1 MGNKDGDDVQVAE
14 IDVLI
19 FHRDNFS
26 FVLWGF
32 LFFFSPVFFYPSVFI
47 LQLLVV
53 VNPCPFYPSPQL
65 DTEMA
70 QGQEFG
76 C

>member
-32 LFFFSPVFFYPSVFI
+32 LFFFFPLFFSIQVFLFFS
-47 LQLLVV
+47 
-53 VNPCPFYPSPQL
+53 S
-65 DTEMA
+65 
-70 QGQEFG
+70 
-76 C
+76 

>member
-32 LFFFSPVFFYPSVFI
+32 LFFFFPCFFLSK
-47 LQLLVV
+47 
-53 VNPCPFYPSPQL
+53 CFYSSALSCSQSMSFLPQPP
-65 DTEMA
+65 TRH
-70 QGQEFG
+70 
-76 C
+76 